1 MWSIT
6 GGAERFE
13 NQAVSSYNG
22 GMTISMRPTFLEVNL
37 TQLQRNIEAIRRHVA
52 PALVM
57 PMVKANAY
65 GHGVDGVAPFIE
77 PYVDYFGVALL
88 EEGIHLRELGIK
100 KPILVAGGTLPSQVS
115 HFAVYDL
122 TLTGSSVE
130 LLDAAEEVSRLTG
143 RRIKTHLK
151 IDTGMER
158 VGMHEYEAAPF
169 IEHALRLKH
178 VIVEGIYTHFANSE
192 ERDLVH
198 ARLQLER
205 FQEVL
210 HIYDKLGEPQPSLR
224 HMANSG
230 AVLQFPESHYDMVRP
245 GVMFYGVYP
254 VEVPHTV
261 EVGPALTWRSRVAY
275 SKRTLPGRPV
285 SYGSLWHSEAETRI
299 VTVPCGYADGYFRRM
314 TNRAQVIVNGK
325 KYPQVGRI
333 CMDQF
338 MVNVGDDEARVGDEV
353 VLLGGAGEER
363 ITAEDL
369 AGWMG
374 TNEYEVLTDISARV
388 PRMFVTE

>member
-1 MWSIT
+1 
-6 GGAERFE
+6 
-13 NQAVSSYNG
+13 
-22 GMTISMRPTFLEVNL
+22 MRPTYLEVNL
-37 TQLQRNIEAIRRHVA
+37 SQLQRNIEAIRAHVA
-52 PALVM
+52 PAMVM

-77 PYVDYFGVALL
+77 PFVDYFGVALL

-158 VGMHEYEAAPF
+158 VGVHDYEATPF
-169 IEHALRLKH
+169 IEHSLRLKH
-178 VIVEGIYTHFANSE
+178 VLVEGIYTHLANSE
-192 ERDLVH
+192 EPDLVH

-210 HIYDKLGEPQPSLR
+210 GIYEKLSEPHPSLR

-230 AVLQFPESHYDMVRP
+230 AILQFPESHCDMVRP

-254 VEVPHTV
+254 RGVAQTV
-261 EVGPALTWRSRVAY
+261 KIVPALTWRSRVAY

-285 SYGSLWHSEAETRI
+285 SYGSLWQAEAETRI

-314 TNRAQVIVNGK
+314 TNKAQVIVNGK
-325 KYPQVGRI
+325 KYPQIGRI

-338 MVNVGDDEARVGDEV
+338 MVNVGNDEARVGDEV
-353 VLLGGAGEER
+353 VLLGKAGGES
-363 ITAEDL
+363 IAAEDL
-369 AGWMG
+369 AEWMG
-374 TNEYEVLTDISARV
+374 TNEYEVLTDIGARV